1 MALTQVRTG
10 GLTDDAVTTDK
21 LYTPNLGRRNLI
33 INGAMQVAQR
43 GTGAATADNEFPV
56 DRWKLS
62 NTASDSADVS
72 AQQSTDTPT
81 GEGFRNSIKWSVGTG
96 SNAVG
101 SQAIRTSLEVQDS
114 TDVLAWGSSGGKT
127 ATLSFWIKASQSGT
141 ITTSLRESGAS
152 ACFLDLTTV
161 TTTWVKK
168 SINIPAPTFGSWSTT
183 ANAGGVVAIFCFDRH
198 TSASGSTADAWV
210 AANHISLTTQTEWV
224 SIDGAEIYITGVQ
237 LEANSQSTPFEHR
250 SYAEELSL
258 CQRYYQQYDYTGT
271 YQHLLDTQAVNAN
284 TVKGILPL
292 LTKTRTNP
300 TVSNNGVGNFR
311 INAYAGGLDEVC
323 NTITVN
329 HSEQTYFSVSFA
341 KATSNLTT
349 NMNTYINTEVGN
361 DASFYV
367 DAEL

>member
-1 MALTQVRTG
+1 MALTKVRTG
-10 GLTDDAVTTDK
+10 GITDDAVDVDK
-21 LYTPNLGRRNLI
+21 LYTPNLGRRNII

-43 GTGAATADNEFPV
+43 GTGAATADNGFPV

-62 NTASDSADVS
+62 NSDSADVS

-96 SNAVG
+96 SNTVG

-183 ANAGGVVAIFCFDRH
+183 ANAGGVVAIFSFDQH
-198 TSASGSTADAWV
+198 TSASGSTANSWV

-250 SYAEELSL
+250 SFGEELGL
-258 CQRYYQQYDYTGT
+258 CQRYFQDLNFNSQGYPPTSGYFHCQVTFPTAMRATPTGSIT
-271 YQHLLDTQAVNAN
+271 DGSKSGTSGSATIATSISESACRVENQTSGNN
-284 TVKGILPL
+284 TRAYHV
-292 LTKTRTNP
+292 
-300 TVSNNGVGNFR
+300 NGV
-311 INAYAGGLDEVC
+311 L
-323 NTITVN
+323 
-329 HSEQTYFSVSFA
+329 
-341 KATSNLTT
+341 KL
-349 NMNTYINTEVGN
+349 
-361 DASFYV
+361 